1 MNLQPYLDFAT
12 EIAYRAGRIT
22 LGYFNAGVRP
32 DYKADDTPVTAADRA
47 AEEFIRAEIEKR
59 YPTHAIL
66 GEEFGET
73 IRSSASPQTSVSES
87 VSPSASPLP
96 SVPDS
101 ASPLHPLSNSAS
113 PLPSVPESASPFHPL
128 STSVPFRWIIDPID
142 GTKSFLRGVPLYGV
156 LIGLEIEGVI
166 QVGAAYFPGTD
177 EMLCAA
183 EGLGAWWNGR
193 RARVSEI
200 GSFERAF
207 ICYTNVRNMEKYGRG
222 AAWERINAV
231 AYASRGWSDAYG
243 YLCAA
248 TGRAEA
254 MLDPV
259 MNIWDC
265 GPFPVIFKEAGGYFG
280 SWDGREGH
288 THNEA
293 LACNAAIKD
302 KLLEIIKG

>member
-1 MNLQPYLDFAT
+1 MNLEPLLHFAT
-12 EIAYRAGRIT
+12 ELAYRAGRIT
-22 LGYFNAGVRP
+22 LGYFNVGIRP

-66 GEEFGET
+66 GEEFGEN
-73 IRSSASPQTSVSES
+73 P
-87 VSPSASPLP
+87 PSRGGRG
-96 SVPDS
+96 DGGQG
-101 ASPLHPLSNSAS
+101 
-113 PLPSVPESASPFHPL
+113 
-128 STSVPFRWIIDPID
+128 FRWILDPID
-142 GTKSFLRGVPLYGV
+142 GTKAFLRGVPLYGV

-166 QVGAAYFPGTD
+166 KVGAAYFPGTD

-193 RARVSEI
+193 PARVSATNRL
-200 GSFERAF
+200 ERAYL
-207 ICYTNVRNMEKYGRG
+207 CYTNERSMEQHGRG
-222 AAWERINAV
+222 PAWKRLSQAAYEA
-231 AYASRGWSDAYG
+231 RGWSDAYG
-243 YLCAA
+243 YLCVA

-254 MLDPV
+254 MFDPV

-265 GPFPVIFKEAGGYFG
+265 GPFPVIFKEADGYFG

-293 LACNAAIKD
+293 LACNAALKD
-302 KLLEIIKG
+302 KLLEIING

>member
-1 MNLQPYLDFAT
+1 MNLQRYLDFT
-12 EIAYRAGRIT
+12 TDLAYRAGKIT

-47 AEEFIRAEIEKR
+47 AEEFIRGEIEKK
-59 YPTHAIL
+59 YPGHALL
-66 GEEFGET
+66 GEEFGA
-73 IRSSASPQTSVSES
+73 SAS
-87 VSPSASPLP
+87 
-96 SVPDS
+96 
-101 ASPLHPLSNSAS
+101 
-113 PLPSVPESASPFHPL
+113 ESA
-128 STSVPFRWIIDPID
+128 TCRWIIDPID
-142 GTKSFLRGVPLYGV
+142 GTKSFLRGVPLYAV

-183 EGLGAWWNGR
+183 TGLGAWWNGR

-200 GSFERAF
+200 GNFDRAF
-207 ICYTNVRNMEKYGRG
+207 VCYTNVRNMARHGRG
-222 AAWERINAV
+222 PAWERLNAA

-243 YLCAA
+243 YLCVA

-259 MNIWDC
+259 MAIWDC
-265 GPFPVIFKEAGGYFG
+265 GPFPVIFREAGGYFG

-288 THNEA
+288 TFNEA
-293 LACNAAIKD
+293 LACNAALKD
-302 KLLEIIKG
+302 HILELIQG